1 MLKREMKKEIDIEKN
16 EFLLLV
22 YLDDDDY
29 FTYPASTLDEA
40 LESACVLRKT
50 INPCGLLTFK
60 VLKLHCSGVITLKG
74 DVELE

>member
-1 MLKREMKKEIDIEKN
+1 MGNKKELDIENN

-40 LESACVLRKT
+40 LEAACALRKA
-50 INPCGLLTFK
+50 INPCGLLPFK

-74 DVELE
+74 DVEFE